1 MPGPCVWNNKPSPGP
16 SHVELK
22 AHVRVLGDRYWT
34 PVRRGSCTFFFL
46 YFFLKWGYFFFL
58 VGYFFLTFFLLSL
71 TFERQEKAGKDR
83 KRSKKERARE
93 KAGIAPPARPR
104 RACEGACPPY
114 TCVALPH
121 PPLSPAVCLH
131 ARCPTRD
138 CLTMRATS
146 FHPSGGGCCQIKRRL
161 DAPRTHANM
170 CGLGTPRGR
179 AQGVH
184 QAREGLRRGGAGLC
198 GRCAACPCPC
208 SPQARAR

>member
-1 MPGPCVWNNKPSPGP
+1 M
-16 SHVELK
+16 
-22 AHVRVLGDRYWT
+22 
-34 PVRRGSCTFFFL
+34 
-46 YFFLKWGYFFFL
+46 

-104 RACEGACPPY
+104 RACEEACPPY

-138 CLTMRATS
+138 CLTMRAVLPRFT
-146 FHPSGGGCCQIKRRL
+146 PQGGAAASAAGWTL
-161 DAPRTHANM
+161 LALHANM

>member
-1 MPGPCVWNNKPSPGP
+1 MRCNCVPPSGLFVPRSVTLGPPAKPALACVFVSRSCSWVVG
-16 SHVELK
+16 
-22 AHVRVLGDRYWT
+22 AAGDRQITNLVRSRT
-34 PVRRGSCTFFFL
+34 PGRGSCTFFFL
-46 YFFLKWGYFFFL
+46 YFFLKWGYFFFW

-138 CLTMRATS
+138 CA
-146 FHPSGGGCCQIKRRL
+146 
-161 DAPRTHANM
+161 
-170 CGLGTPRGR
+170 
-179 AQGVH
+179 
-184 QAREGLRRGGAGLC
+184 
-198 GRCAACPCPC
+198 
-208 SPQARAR
+208 

>member
-1 MPGPCVWNNKPSPGP
+1 MPRRAPSPP
-16 SHVELK
+16 PPWWLAVSFP
-22 AHVRVLGDRYWT
+22 RVYPRFARFFLGYQTKRNPRKQEKT
-34 PVRRGSCTFFFL
+34 PRNKGNKQEIRISKSAETAQLVGKPGYKTGMGKPQPPLSESRISGVL
-46 YFFLKWGYFFFL
+46 YFFFSILFSKVGLLFFF

-104 RACEGACPPY
+104 RACEGACPPN

-138 CLTMRATS
+138 CA
-146 FHPSGGGCCQIKRRL
+146 
-161 DAPRTHANM
+161 
-170 CGLGTPRGR
+170 
-179 AQGVH
+179 
-184 QAREGLRRGGAGLC
+184 
-198 GRCAACPCPC
+198 
-208 SPQARAR
+208 

>member
-1 MPGPCVWNNKPSPGP
+1 MPSSYPTTPGSVPPGVTIAILPGPNAPALRSVGSSPFFCFGFKPAEWLACVRLFIS
-16 SHVELK
+16 
-22 AHVRVLGDRYWT
+22 
-34 PVRRGSCTFFFL
+34 FFFIRGGYTPRAGVL
-46 YFFLKWGYFFFL
+46 YFFFSILFSKVGLLFFF

-138 CLTMRATS
+138 CA
-146 FHPSGGGCCQIKRRL
+146 
-161 DAPRTHANM
+161 
-170 CGLGTPRGR
+170 
-179 AQGVH
+179 
-184 QAREGLRRGGAGLC
+184 
-198 GRCAACPCPC
+198 
-208 SPQARAR
+208 